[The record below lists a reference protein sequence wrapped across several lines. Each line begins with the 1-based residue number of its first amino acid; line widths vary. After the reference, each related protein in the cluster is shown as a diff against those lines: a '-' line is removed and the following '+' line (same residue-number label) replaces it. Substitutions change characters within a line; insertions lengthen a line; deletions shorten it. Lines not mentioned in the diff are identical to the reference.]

1 MFTTTPINGRQ
12 RGGHPLRGR
21 PANIPSQP
29 LRRAMQQ
36 RAIGSPVR
44 NLQPGEDDDDVD
56 LIPRTPRHQKPSRRL
71 YKDTP
76 VPSKEQ
82 ELTRELSFE
91 QFEEEDAQE
100 GVLEEDVHHETSY
113 DTRIP
118 ILPAHDYEAEKEV
131 EDLEE
136 EYSNILSG
144 KSFEE
149 EEATRNEN
157 ETRNETKDGEAS
169 FQRRARKPETTIIEQ
184 EEESNPVLLYIVDP
198 CVGFVKRVGTIGF
211 FTVKFLVSP
220 FLKKRVLSFIFMTTA
235 LLFALVLSSFG
246 VYQGLKLGKGL
257 LSTRVGHYEQPKFV
271 PENMDELSGRLMNV
285 EREVESL
292 SRISSSLQAGVKD
305 STENAKIRI
314 DGLEDELQ
322 QVIQGLTQIS
332 NDFTV
337 VNKQVDEYSSITDEL
352 QGSFK
357 DLSSSLSELQ
367 RVVSHQE
374 DDSSDLRTTVTQ
386 HGDAISSSIESIQKA
401 AKEIETLQTRMTY
414 LEQAKTGTDSV
425 MDILESYLPSRLV
438 VSVDPDTKA
447 ISAIPEFWSFL
458 DSLLQDKFSGVLD
471 AYEFERRTDSPQ
483 PTVNWED
490 FLRFNEKAIQ
500 SLIENQINDSWNTH
514 TVVSKEDF
522 QQELQERLGLFRDEL
537 SEQLEELDKK
547 VRTAVEYS
555 GQHQDPD
562 NNVAT
567 GLALENLVRDHIE
580 AYNSRSVL
588 AKPDFASR
596 VNGARV
602 DRPNT
607 SKTYSPHSSRS
618 VFYRMA
624 RGLTSLAGF
633 GRVVLNPPE
642 AALNEDTSVGSCWP
656 LDGQS
661 GKLGVLLASAM
672 YPTDLSIEHIPSKVS
687 LNPATAPRNISLWIQ
702 VTDGMKRQA
711 IKDIIT
717 QPLRQD
723 IPDDYV
729 RVLSSTYNVYSRRGA
744 QVFAIPYA
752 VQKLAG
758 STDKAI
764 VSIDENWG
772 NPLYTC
778 LYKVRLYGNSIHQPN
793 DQPLQPQPESHD
805 ESFGDDESLN

>member
-1 MFTTTPINGRQ
+1 
-12 RGGHPLRGR
+12 
-21 PANIPSQP
+21 
-29 LRRAMQQ
+29 MQQ

-44 NLQPGEDDDDVD
+44 NPQPEEEEDDVD
-56 LIPRTPRHQKPSRRL
+56 LIPRTPRHQKPPRRL

-76 VPSKEQ
+76 VPRKEQ
-82 ELTRELSFE
+82 EITREMSYE
-91 QFEEEDAQE
+91 EPQEEEEEEE
-100 GVLEEDVHHETSY
+100 GEDDVHHETSY

-118 ILPAHDYEAEKEV
+118 ILPAHEYEAEKEV

-144 KSFEE
+144 KSYAEE
-149 EEATRNEN
+149 EEEEETRRNED
-157 ETRNETKDGEAS
+157 ESRSEDLS
-169 FQRRARKPETTIIEQ
+169 FRRRMRKPETTIIEQ
-184 EEESNPVLLYIVDP
+184 EDESNPVLLYIVDP

-211 FTVKFLVSP
+211 YTAKFLVSP
-220 FLKKRVLSFIFMTTA
+220 FLKKRILSFIFMTIA
-235 LLFALVLSSFG
+235 LMLALILSSVG

-257 LSTRVGHYEQPKFV
+257 LSRRVGHYEPPRFV

-292 SRISSSLQAGVKD
+292 SRISSSLQAGVRD
-305 STENAKIRI
+305 SSENAKIRI
-314 DGLEDELQ
+314 DGLEEELRD
-322 QVIQGLTQIS
+322 VVQGLTHIS

-357 DLSSSLSELQ
+357 DLSRSLSELQ
-367 RVVSHQE
+367 RVVSSQE
-374 DDSSDLRTTVTQ
+374 DESSDLRSTVTQ

-401 AKEIETLQTRMTY
+401 AREIETLQTRMTY
-414 LEQAKTGTDSV
+414 LERAKSGEENV
-425 MDILESYLPSRLV
+425 LEILESYLPSRLV
-438 VSVDPDTKA
+438 VSVDPETKA
-447 ISAIPEFWSFL
+447 ITAIPEFWSFL
-458 DSLLQDKFSGVLD
+458 DSVLKDKFASVLD
-471 AYEFERRTDSPQ
+471 TYEFERRTDTPQ
-483 PTVNWED
+483 PSVNWED
-490 FLRFNEKAIQ
+490 FLRFNEKALE
-500 SLIENQINDSWNTH
+500 SLIRNQINDSWNTH

-522 QQELQERLGLFRDEL
+522 QQELQERLALFREDL
-537 SEQLEELDKK
+537 SEQLEQLDQK

-555 GQHQDPD
+555 GATEQHDV
-562 NNVAT
+562 NNIAT

-618 VFYRMA
+618 MLYRMA

-661 GKLGVLLASAM
+661 GKLGIVLASEM
-672 YPTDLSIEHIPSKVS
+672 YPTDLSIEHIPAKVS
-687 LNPATAPRNISLWIQ
+687 LNPTTAPRNISLWIQ

-711 IKDIIT
+711 IKDILT
-717 QPLRQD
+717 QPPQQD
-723 IPDDYV
+723 IPHNYV

-744 QVFAIPYA
+744 QTFTVPYA

-758 STDKAI
+758 STNKAI

-793 DQPLQPQPESHD
+793 DQPLEPHPDDTHE
-805 ESFGDDESLN
+805 ESFGDDELLN